1 MDKSDKPYDD
11 IVNLVKNKTKDISVD
26 QSLYLG
32 YLLIVTHTIF
42 ITMLILY
49 CFVGTINNTYYI
61 LLALLSIIMLLLH
74 YRFNGCILI
83 RIERELLHS
92 STYSGIWDAFYYFLI
107 DDTLDKNII
116 YNRKHNIQICIGSLL
131 IFSIFL
137 RILFHMK

>member
-1 MDKSDKPYDD
+1 MDKPYSD
-11 IVNLVKNKTKDISVD
+11 IINLVKNKTADMSVD

-32 YLLIVTHTIF
+32 YLLIATHNILTTILGAYFF
-42 ITMLILY
+42 IGSIDK
-49 CFVGTINNTYYI
+49 TYYI

-116 YNRKHNIQICIGSLL
+116 YNRKHNIQICIASLL
-131 IFSIFL
+131 ILSIFL

>member
-1 MDKSDKPYDD
+1 MDKPYAD
-11 IVNLVKNKTKDISVD
+11 IINLVKNKTADMSVD

-32 YLLIVTHTIF
+32 YLLIATHNILTTILGAYFF
-42 ITMLILY
+42 IGSIDK
-49 CFVGTINNTYYI
+49 TYYI

-116 YNRKHNIQICIGSLL
+116 YNRKHNIQICIASLL
-131 IFSIFL
+131 ILSIFL